1 MRSKFYLT
9 ACLAL
14 AGSLLLVSACASS
27 APPEQ
32 IYPPAVDLAVEAKP
46 RLAPEAVDSE
56 AALDAYDIALEVWG
70 ERGWATVARLC
81 RWHAE
86 MGMKGLSCPPPP
98 QTPPRPG

>member
-1 MRSKFYLT
+1 MRSKFCLMP
-9 ACLAL
+9 CLAL
-14 AGSLLLVSACASS
+14 AASLSLVSACASK
-27 APPEQ
+27 APMTQ

-46 RLAPEAVDSE
+46 RLAPDAVDSE

-86 MGMKGLSCPPPP
+86 RGMKGLSCPPPP